1 MMQLLKTW
9 RTFSPFRRVTLH
21 FDEQEQRLVVRSVVI
36 GVVVWVFVV
45 ALRAIVHWL
54 FATVIHF
61 VNVSPSPL
69 FIFLPLTVGA
79 LFVAWLAR
87 KTASVVHY
95 RDNQGKVHRLLD
107 IEGDGLER
115 AIALYYSSE
124 PTLEQALT
132 GQEGVDVRWQLP
144 TLSLAGRKFL
154 ASVATMGSGGSGGL
168 EANVTLMGESLAAA
182 LLKPRH
188 LYHRARV
195 RVRLFS
201 RLWRWWESND
211 PDDLQ
216 TAQLCGIAAAVS
228 TLLGAPFT
236 AGFFAVEVMYRR
248 RPIIEKLVYALISA
262 LVAFFMSRLTGGNKS
277 VFLVESLYL
286 PPKDTSYY
294 LIVTL
299 LAITISFVSIYF
311 VRLRGRI
318 DNWFHHSLP
327 NIWWRHLLG
336 AWLTGLI
343 ALVVMWVVPAKQAG
357 GLGLEL
363 VLGTG
368 EAAIDA
374 ALAGQLTLAVAI
386 IALVAKL
393 FATLI
398 TVGSGGSAGLLI
410 PSMFLGTMVAAAFS
424 RLFGYT
430 QPMVLIVPA
439 ITASLV
445 SIVNVPLAAILFI
458 VEAFSSHY
466 MIPALL
472 ALIVTAIF
480 AHDHTIYRTQRQLYD
495 RRQILPGYSVRRVP
509 VPAAWAGQNLLQLD
523 IRRRFD
529 ITVIGLI
536 EQNRADG
543 QPVQNMSFQPS
554 VTRPLEVGD
563 TLVVLGKDENL
574 AAFDAAAKQGGVWG
588 S

>member
-1 MMQLLKTW
+1 MIQLLKTW
-9 RTFSPFRRVTLH
+9 HPFRRLTLH
-21 FDEQEQRLVVRSVVI
+21 FDEQEQRLVVRSIVI

-45 ALRAIVHWL
+45 ALRATVHWL
-54 FATVIHF
+54 FETVIHL
-61 VNVSPSPL
+61 VNASPSPL
-69 FIFLPLTVGA
+69 FIFLPLTAGA
-79 LFVAWLAR
+79 LFVAWLAK

-95 RDNQGKVHRLLD
+95 RDSQGQIHRLLD

-182 LLKPRH
+182 LLKPRS
-188 LYHRARV
+188 LYRRARM
-195 RVRLFS
+195 RVHLFR
-201 RLWRWWESND
+201 RLWRWWESTD

-262 LVAFFMSRLTGGNKS
+262 LVAFFMSRLIGQKQA
-277 VFLVESLYL
+277 VFEVELLYL
-286 PPKDTSYY
+286 PPSDTSYY
-294 LIVTL
+294 LVITL

-311 VRLRGRI
+311 ARLRGRI
-318 DNWFHHSLP
+318 DNWFHHRLP
-327 NIWWRHLLG
+327 NIWSRHLLG

-343 ALVVMWVVPAKQAG
+343 AILVLLVVPANQAG

-374 ALAGQLTLAVAI
+374 ALAGQLTLAVAV
-386 IALVAKL
+386 IALVSKL
-393 FATLI
+393 LATLI

-410 PSMFLGTMVAAAFS
+410 PAMFLGTMVAAAFS
-424 RLFGYT
+424 RLFGYAE
-430 QPMVLIVPA
+430 PMVLIIPG

-466 MIPALL
+466 VIPALL

-480 AHDHTIYRTQRQLYD
+480 AHDHTIYRTQRQTYD

-509 VPAAWAGQNLLQLD
+509 VPAVWAGQNLVQLD

-536 EQNRADG
+536 EQNRAEG

-554 VTRPLEVGD
+554 VTRPLETGD

-574 AAFDAAAKQGGVWG
+574 TAFDAAARRDAVLV